1 MARAVTAIYRTH
13 ATATLVHDELAGLG
27 VAHGD
32 IHVIPD
38 RGEGF
43 EPGTER
49 DVDSFNS
56 ELHGLGIPEDDL
68 RGYQNALRRGD
79 HLVSVEVSDDAHLD
93 RVLEI
98 MRHPEAADLDALD
111 TEYRDA
117 EYVPYAEDGTTT
129 GPGAAPATGAA
140 APAAGMGAATTGVV
154 DPATGAP
161 ADDPARRG
169 RSARDADHTDTRT
182 RTYRRD
188 EN

>member
-1 MARAVTAIYRTH
+1 MARAVTAIYRNH
-13 ATATLVHDELAGLG
+13 ATATLVRDEIANLG
-27 VAHGD
+27 VAHND

-38 RGEGF
+38 RAEGF

-49 DVDSFNS
+49 DVDSFNA

-111 TEYRDA
+111 TEYRDT
-117 EYVPYAEDGTTT
+117 EYKPYAGEAGT
-129 GPGAAPATGAA
+129 APA
-140 APAAGMGAATTGVV
+140 AAGMGSAATGVT
-154 DPATGAP
+154 DPAAGEPVADPAAP
-161 ADDPARRG
+161 PARRSG
-169 RSARDADHTDTRT
+169 ATRDTDYSDTRA

-188 EN
+188 DPV